1 MVTWPHS
8 VDDIGGF
15 LITWL
20 PIIFFA
26 IIIWLLLRTMSLVPK
41 VKPAMV
47 DRDTTDPVGWNDVA
61 GTDEAKDELKEAVQ
75 YPRDRQKFVR
85 LAARVP

>member
-20 PIIFFA
+20 PIIFFG
-26 IIIWLLLRTMSLVPK
+26 IIIWLLLRTMALVPK

-47 DRDTTDPVGWNDVA
+47 ERAHERHGRA
-61 GTDEAKDELKEAVQ
+61 GTTSQ
-75 YPRDRQKFVR
+75 VR
-85 LAARVP
+85 TRRRRS